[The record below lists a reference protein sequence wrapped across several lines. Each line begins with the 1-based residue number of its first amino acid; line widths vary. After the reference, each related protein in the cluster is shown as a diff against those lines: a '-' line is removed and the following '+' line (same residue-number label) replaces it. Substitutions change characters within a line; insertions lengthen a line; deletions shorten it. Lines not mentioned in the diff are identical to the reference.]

1 MKNIIKL
8 MKIGFSLT
16 LALVVYFFTFCQL
29 AYAAPEKHALFIANS
44 EYAGENRL
52 SNPTNDAAAISELI
66 KMMGYKLYGD
76 KVFTQ
81 LDLTTTNRTLRDFFT
96 GVPDGAHTIV
106 YYAGHGV
113 SLENQNFLIPIL
125 PDNVTLENTIDVKN
139 RTYSLQALLD
149 QAAYSNP
156 SGVNIVFIDAC
167 RDAPVDF
174 SFRSINMLDGM
185 APLDSLSQ
193 PIGTFVGFS
202 TEYGEIALDGPQ
214 DDNSPYAQELLYGL
228 RNQASLPIEIFHRN
242 LADRVYK
249 RTGGKQ
255 YPIYEPKIRGQFC
268 LVSCDKLTDSA
279 VERSPKYGVLNI
291 TTDPEHADVC
301 FRGNDGWNCD
311 ESVSRRPV
319 GETLQIRVTAKG
331 YESKLMT
338 AVIDDSIQ
346 DINVVLN
353 KNPMS
358 LKTKVG
364 IGVGLAILTAIV
376 AGSNNDSGNE
386 SDRYGITLNP
396 PQ

>member
-1 MKNIIKL
+1 MRHIL
-8 MKIGFSLT
+8 DLVKIWFSLT
-16 LALVVYFFTFCQL
+16 LALTAYFFTFCQL
-29 AYAAPEKHALFIANS
+29 AYAAPEKHALLIANS
-44 EYAGENRL
+44 EYADEYRL
-52 SNPTNDAAAISELI
+52 SNPVNDATAISELI

-81 LDLTTTNRTLRDFFT
+81 LDLTTTNRTVRNFFT

-113 SLENQNFLIPIL
+113 SLESQNFLIPIL

-156 SGVNIVFIDAC
+156 SGVNVMFIDAC
-167 RDAPVDF
+167 RDAPVNF
-174 SFRSINMLDGM
+174 SIRSINMLDGM

-193 PIGTFVGFS
+193 PKGTFVGFS
-202 TEYGEIALDGPQ
+202 TEYGEIALDGSQ
-214 DDNSPYAQELLYGL
+214 GDFSPYAKELLYGL

-242 LADRVYK
+242 LADRVYN
-249 RTGGKQ
+249 RTAGKQ

-268 LVSCDKLTDSA
+268 LVSCDTLTESA
-279 VERSPKYGVLNI
+279 VERAPKYGVLNI
-291 TTDPEHADVC
+291 TTNPKHAEVC

-311 ESVSRRPV
+311 DNISRYPV
-319 GETLQIRVTAKG
+319 GETLQIRVAAKG
-331 YESKLMT
+331 YESNLMT
-338 AVIDDSIQ
+338 TVIDDSIQ
-346 DINVVLN
+346 NINILLN

-358 LKTKVG
+358 LKTKLG
-364 IGVGLAILTAIV
+364 IGVGLAILAAVV
-376 AGSNNDSGNE
+376 AGSSGDSENNG
-386 SDRYGITLNP
+386 DRFGITLNP